1 MGKNASKNIPKL
13 STHIQLQMCL
23 EPACRQ
29 TQTQWKK
36 TTKHAEKLLKINLK
50 NEKGENL
57 CVLMFNYDLQ
67 LNKDKLLTTLITVTK
82 HQIWKTRLRC
92 IIDNQAFSL
101 NKLTNDVN
109 KAFNFRLTAIRR
121 NHPNILNNMK

>member
-1 MGKNASKNIPKL
+1 MCFYIPADPN
-13 STHIQLQMCL
+13 TT
-23 EPACRQ
+23 E
-29 TQTQWKK
+29 K
-36 TTKHAEKLLKINLK
+36 TIKHAEKLLKINLK